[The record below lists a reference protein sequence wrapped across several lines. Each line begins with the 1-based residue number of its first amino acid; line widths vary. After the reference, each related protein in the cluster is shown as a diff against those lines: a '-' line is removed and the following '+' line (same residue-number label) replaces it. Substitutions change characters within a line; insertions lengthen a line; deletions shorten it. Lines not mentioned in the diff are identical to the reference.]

1 MSDQLTD
8 HDVLTTLVAN
18 VTNLAK
24 SQDEFRKEM
33 KESIDDLKNNY
44 SSRIQGIEDFK
55 NNADKVFA
63 AKHDQDG
70 VNDDLYKQVNSLK
83 QWRSYTAGA
92 LAIVTIIVLPIMAW
106 LAVSVVNHIADDK
119 ANQVT
124 VQQIQNTYNGLNQT
138 LSTLQTEIQ
147 NHINQSK

>member
-1 MSDQLTD
+1 
-8 HDVLTTLVAN
+8 
-18 VTNLAK
+18 
-24 SQDEFRKEM
+24 
-33 KESIDDLKNNY
+33 
-44 SSRIQGIEDFK
+44 
-55 NNADKVFA
+55 
-63 AKHDQDG
+63 
-70 VNDDLYKQVNSLK
+70 
-83 QWRSYTAGA
+83 
-92 LAIVTIIVLPIMAW
+92 MAW